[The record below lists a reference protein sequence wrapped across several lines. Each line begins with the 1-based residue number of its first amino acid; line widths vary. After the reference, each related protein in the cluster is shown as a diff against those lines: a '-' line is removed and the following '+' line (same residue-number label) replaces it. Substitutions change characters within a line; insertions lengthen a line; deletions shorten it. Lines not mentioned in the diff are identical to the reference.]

1 MHYETPEVAEHKVS
15 WLWDFITHIYLSV
28 RSLDLSYRTPED
40 MTWELLFW
48 PEEIKKICYT

>member
-1 MHYETPEVAEHKVS
+1 MHYETPEVAVHKAS
-15 WLWDFITHIYLSV
+15 WLWDFITHIHLYV
-28 RSLDLSYRTPED
+28 RSLDLSYSTPED